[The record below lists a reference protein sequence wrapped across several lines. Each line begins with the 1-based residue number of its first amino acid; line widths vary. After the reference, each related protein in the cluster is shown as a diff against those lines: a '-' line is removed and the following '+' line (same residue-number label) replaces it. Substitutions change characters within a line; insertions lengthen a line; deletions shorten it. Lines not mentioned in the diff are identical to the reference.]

1 MGHLAKL
8 LLGQASKVHQ
18 RVPKSTKAGLSWSGQ
33 GAKFFFQGSLD
44 RSTCSVYLGA
54 QETFYQYQT

>member
-33 GAKFFFQGSLD
+33 GAKFFFKE
-44 RSTCSVYLGA
+44 V
-54 QETFYQYQT
+54 